1 MVGYV
6 TAVTS
11 AALSQGSDAVTR
23 PWVVCSLLTNACGTS
38 RHAADLSYP
47 SSGARMVTGSAALAT
62 STSVLSDAVLVER
75 IAALG
80 DRTALA
86 ELDARHG
93 MTLYAL
99 AYSLLFDPAEADAAV
114 AVAFR
119 EAWRGGAFLRPPR
132 ESGPEGGAPPPPPP
146 APPGTRFP

>member
-1 MVGYV
+1 MHARNG
-6 TAVTS
+6 TA
-11 AALSQGSDAVTR
+11 AAGESVPPDA
-23 PWVVCSLLTNACGTS
+23 L
-38 RHAADLSYP
+38 
-47 SSGARMVTGSAALAT
+47 
-62 STSVLSDAVLVER
+62 LVER

-80 DRTALA
+80 DKTALA

-119 EAWRGGAFLRPPR
+119 EAWRWASSFDPVARPCGSGLPISPVAPLWGKRPHPSPDPSPR
-132 ESGPEGGAPPPPPP
+132 PVMRANRVRSQALDCQLSRRGFSWRQAGSGCS
-146 APPGTRFP
+146 R

>member
-1 MVGYV
+1 MREGMMHARNS
-6 TAVTS
+6 TA
-11 AALSQGSDAVTR
+11 AAGESVPPDA
-23 PWVVCSLLTNACGTS
+23 L
-38 RHAADLSYP
+38 
-47 SSGARMVTGSAALAT
+47 
-62 STSVLSDAVLVER
+62 LVER

-80 DRTALA
+80 DKTALA

-119 EAWRGGAFLRPPR
+119 EARRGAAALPPPPPR
-132 ESGPEGGAPPPPPP
+132 APAGVPPPPPPP
-146 APPGTRFP
+146 ALRLS

>member
-1 MVGYV
+1 MMHARNS
-6 TAVTS
+6 TA
-11 AALSQGSDAVTR
+11 AAGESVPPDA
-23 PWVVCSLLTNACGTS
+23 L
-38 RHAADLSYP
+38 
-47 SSGARMVTGSAALAT
+47 
-62 STSVLSDAVLVER
+62 LVER

-80 DRTALA
+80 DKTALA

-119 EAWRGGAFLRPPR
+119 EAWRGGASLRPRPQ
-132 ESGPEGGAPPPPPP
+132 SGPPGVTHPPPPPP
-146 APPGTRFP
+146 PRVSPSPLPGPPPPCA

>member
-1 MVGYV
+1 MMRARNS
-6 TAVTS
+6 TA
-11 AALSQGSDAVTR
+11 AAPESVPPDA
-23 PWVVCSLLTNACGTS
+23 L
-38 RHAADLSYP
+38 
-47 SSGARMVTGSAALAT
+47 
-62 STSVLSDAVLVER
+62 LVER

-80 DRTALA
+80 DKTALA

-119 EAWRGGAFLRPPR
+119 EAWRWASSFDPCRKSVRQWLTDL
-132 ESGPEGGAPPPPPP
+132 
-146 APPGTRFP
+146 TRRAALG

>member
-1 MVGYV
+1 MREGMMRARHSV
-6 TAVTS
+6 
-11 AALSQGSDAVTR
+11 AAAPESVPPDA
-23 PWVVCSLLTNACGTS
+23 L
-38 RHAADLSYP
+38 
-47 SSGARMVTGSAALAT
+47 
-62 STSVLSDAVLVER
+62 LVER

-80 DRTALA
+80 DKTALA

-119 EAWRGGAFLRPPR
+119 EAWRGASSLPPPLQ
-132 ESGPEGGAPPPPPP
+132 SGPAGVPHPPPPP
-146 APPGTRFP
+146 APRERPHPLPGPPPPPL

>member
-1 MVGYV
+1 MREGMMHARNS
-6 TAVTS
+6 TA
-11 AALSQGSDAVTR
+11 AAGESVPPDA
-23 PWVVCSLLTNACGTS
+23 L
-38 RHAADLSYP
+38 
-47 SSGARMVTGSAALAT
+47 
-62 STSVLSDAVLVER
+62 LVER

-80 DRTALA
+80 DKTALA

-119 EAWRGGAFLRPPR
+119 EAWRGAASFGPLRQ
-132 ESGPEGGAPPPPPP
+132 SGRRGVTGPPPPP
-146 APPGTRFP
+146 APRATLYPPPRP

>member
-1 MVGYV
+1 MGEGMMHARNG
-6 TAVTS
+6 TA
-11 AALSQGSDAVTR
+11 AAGETVPPDA
-23 PWVVCSLLTNACGTS
+23 L
-38 RHAADLSYP
+38 
-47 SSGARMVTGSAALAT
+47 
-62 STSVLSDAVLVER
+62 LVER

-80 DRTALA
+80 DKTALA

-119 EAWRGGAFLRPPR
+119 EAWRGASSFDPRRKSVRQWLTHPPR
-132 ESGPEGGAPPPPPP
+132 P
-146 APPGTRFP
+146 APLGERLHP

>member
-1 MVGYV
+1 MGEGMMRARNS
-6 TAVTS
+6 TA
-11 AALSQGSDAVTR
+11 AAGESVPPDA
-23 PWVVCSLLTNACGTS
+23 L
-38 RHAADLSYP
+38 
-47 SSGARMVTGSAALAT
+47 
-62 STSVLSDAVLVER
+62 LVER

-80 DRTALA
+80 DKTALA

-119 EAWRGGAFLRPPR
+119 EAWRWASSLDPR
-132 ESGPEGGAPPPPPP
+132 RKSGPPWLPHPPPPPP
-146 APPGTRFP
+146 PGERPHPLPEPPRPAAIPARPTPLPAPPRPLPRPGLSR

>member
-1 MVGYV
+1 MHAGQMGEGMMHARNG
-6 TAVTS
+6 TA
-11 AALSQGSDAVTR
+11 AAGESVPPDA
-23 PWVVCSLLTNACGTS
+23 L
-38 RHAADLSYP
+38 
-47 SSGARMVTGSAALAT
+47 
-62 STSVLSDAVLVER
+62 LVER

-80 DRTALA
+80 DKTALA

-119 EAWRGGAFLRPPR
+119 EAWPEGARFRPRRQNLRPLRPR
-132 ESGPEGGAPPPPPP
+132 PPPPP
-146 APPGTRFP
+146 

>member
-1 MVGYV
+1 MMRARNS
-6 TAVTS
+6 TA
-11 AALSQGSDAVTR
+11 AAGESVPPDA
-23 PWVVCSLLTNACGTS
+23 L
-38 RHAADLSYP
+38 
-47 SSGARMVTGSAALAT
+47 
-62 STSVLSDAVLVER
+62 LVER

-80 DRTALA
+80 DKTALA

-119 EAWRGGAFLRPPR
+119 EAWRWAASLDPRCPSVRQGLPHPTPRAPLAEPPHPLPDP
-132 ESGPEGGAPPPPPP
+132 SP
-146 APPGTRFP
+146 